1 MVPPK
6 SGCRELILLVWI
18 VVIRRSSNLRQA
30 MKVAEVFREVVYYVD
45 GKVNGYRRLADSDIL
60 KSPARVVRLMDSEF
74 CTQH

>member
-1 MVPPK
+1 
-6 SGCRELILLVWI
+6 
-18 VVIRRSSNLRQA
+18 

-60 KSPARVVRLMDSEF
+60 KSSARVVRLMDSEF

>member
-1 MVPPK
+1 
-6 SGCRELILLVWI
+6 
-18 VVIRRSSNLRQA
+18 